1 MEHYLHRQIDYR
13 AADYT
18 EAYDELPFWS
28 APFGLLLQRELPML
42 RAGQVLDIGCGTGF
56 PLTMLAARL
65 GPAVMITGI
74 DPWENAVLRAQRKI
88 AALGLENA
96 CIILGDATATPF
108 AEAHFDLLVANLA
121 INNVA
126 DPDALFRE
134 CLRVLK
140 PGAKACFTTNLQG
153 TFQEIYTLLVEALA
167 FYGEEAAMLAVAQ
180 HAAARMNVLQLRD
193 RLEAAG
199 LPIIRTQ
206 SAMHVPRWASG
217 TAFLHDPFI
226 IMGFLPAWKALVPPA
241 LHQNVFTHIARSLD
255 HMADTQ
261 GAVSLTV
268 PMLYVECQKPD

>member
-1 MEHYLHRQIDYR
+1 MEHYLSRQIDYR

-65 GPAVMITGI
+65 GPAVTITGI

-96 CIILGDATATPF
+96 HIVLGDATAMPF
-108 AEAHFDLLVANLA
+108 ADAHFDLVVANLA
-121 INNVA
+121 INNVP

-140 PGAKACFTTNLQG
+140 PGAPACFTTNLQG

-199 LPIIRTQ
+199 LPITRTQ
-206 SAMHVPRWASG
+206 SATHSPRWASG
-217 TAFLHDPFI
+217 EAFLNDPFI
-226 IMGFLPAWKALVPPA
+226 IMGFLPSWKKLVPPA
-241 LHQNVFTHIARSLD
+241 LHKNVFTHIARSLD

-261 GAVSLTV
+261 GAVALTV
-268 PMLYVECQKPD
+268 PMLYVECKKPV